1 MAHIN
6 NDSVAAGLFS
16 PCLKVLS
23 LFAFAGL
30 SPSMIG
36 LYDDQ
41 GMLRFSG
48 RDTLAC
54 LDYAELFGLT
64 PTAIACRRYPLTN
77 TRSHNPASTECGL
90 LNRRLQAG

>member
-64 PTAIACRRYPLTN
+64 PDGYC
-77 TRSHNPASTECGL
+77 
-90 LNRRLQAG
+90 LQALSADEHSESQSGIN